1 MRAPLAIAFLLA
13 ACGALA
19 AWAGD
24 LPPEPAGYR
33 IGDYRA
39 PTPATLKGGRVLTG
53 DQAYALWHDRAAVFI
68 DTLPAVP
75 RPAGLRPD
83 VVWRDKPRDDI
94 PGSVWL
100 PDTGYGELAAV
111 MEDYFK
117 NGLRRA
123 TGSNIAKPLVFY
135 CLRNCWMSWNAA
147 KRAIALGYRDV
158 SWYPDGTDGWSEAGH
173 PLESRK
179 PEPRP

>member
-1 MRAPLAIAFLLA
+1 MRARLAIAFLFA
-13 ACGALA
+13 AAGALA
-19 AWAGD
+19 APAGD
-24 LPPEPAGYR
+24 KPPEPVGYR
-33 IGDYRA
+33 TQDYRA
-39 PTPATLKGGRVLTG
+39 LTPATLTGGKVLTD
-53 DQAYALWHDRAAVFI
+53 DQTYRLWRDHGAVFV

-100 PDTGYGELAAV
+100 PDTGYGELAPV

-117 NGLRRA
+117 KGLRKA
-123 TGSNIAKPLVFY
+123 TGSNMSQPLVFY
-135 CLRNCWMSWNAA
+135 CLRDCWMSWNAA

-158 SWYPDGTDGWSEAGH
+158 SWYPDGTDGWAQAGH